1 MRRRTFL
8 ARVVTG
14 VAAAAATTPARA
26 QEGHPLTG
34 TWSGDW
40 GPAGAPRTRV
50 TLVIGWEGNELS
62 GVINPGPNAIPVR
75 RIALD
80 PGTWQ
85 VRLEAESI
93 VADGR
98 LDDLGSYRRRL
109 AGTWTQGAT
118 SGTFRLTRD

>member
-1 MRRRTFL
+1 MRRRAFL
-8 ARVVTG
+8 AMS
-14 VAAAAATTPARA
+14 AAGLFAGAPSRA

-40 GPAGAPRTRV
+40 GAAGTPRTRV
-50 TLVIGWEGNELS
+50 TLVIGWEGSELS

-80 PGTWQ
+80 AGTWS

-98 LDDLGSYRRRL
+98 IEDLGSYRRRL
-109 AGTWTQGAT
+109 TGTWTQGAT
-118 SGTFRLTRD
+118 TGEFRLTRD